1 MKKPRIAV
9 IGLDG
14 ANKTT
19 AKLIGIKSQLHDF
32 ISTIPPYTPPSW
44 TSILT
49 GVNPAKHGII
59 GWQKVDKRSLKSKI
73 ATSRD
78 VKYPRLPEVLS
89 SANMKSVI
97 INLPMTYPFDWADP
111 RTTIVVSDWIAPRQS
126 IFPKRLESKY
136 RKYLVDPPHQWWAKS
151 DKKEYSRKVKEFT
164 ETRLTIYYD
173 LLEKEDWDLY
183 FIVFSEVDWFS
194 HWAPQILDGRE
205 THLVKPT
212 FRLINEFIQEVD
224 SIADII
230 FIVSDHGFQQI
241 NKVFYVNEA
250 LAEKGFIKY
259 SKLRFKLASMA
270 KNIIRKSN
278 ILYRIIPKS
287 KLSAN
292 AMSYAL
298 SKASVMLIESE
309 TWGIYVKDKDKTK
322 NIITELRD
330 YPEIIDVIPSRFV
343 HKGPYIR
350 SLPDLFVIPEKGV
363 KISDEFKS
371 KVIEPTIQGDHEL
384 RGILSVWGDGINDE
398 ITFNKTPRVYDIVP
412 TILELL
418 GLPISKDIDGR
429 VLEEIFKD
437 T

>member
-136 RKYLVDPPHQWWAKS
+136 RKYLVDPPHQWW
-151 DKKEYSRKVKEFT
+151 F
-164 ETRLTIYYD
+164 
-173 LLEKEDWDLY
+173 
-183 FIVFSEVDWFS
+183 
-194 HWAPQILDGRE
+194 H
-205 THLVKPT
+205 
-212 FRLINEFIQEVD
+212 
-224 SIADII
+224 
-230 FIVSDHGFQQI
+230 
-241 NKVFYVNEA
+241 
-250 LAEKGFIKY
+250 
-259 SKLRFKLASMA
+259 
-270 KNIIRKSN
+270 
-278 ILYRIIPKS
+278 
-287 KLSAN
+287 
-292 AMSYAL
+292 
-298 SKASVMLIESE
+298 
-309 TWGIYVKDKDKTK
+309 
-322 NIITELRD
+322 
-330 YPEIIDVIPSRFV
+330 
-343 HKGPYIR
+343 
-350 SLPDLFVIPEKGV
+350 
-363 KISDEFKS
+363 
-371 KVIEPTIQGDHEL
+371 
-384 RGILSVWGDGINDE
+384 
-398 ITFNKTPRVYDIVP
+398 
-412 TILELL
+412 
-418 GLPISKDIDGR
+418 
-429 VLEEIFKD
+429 
-437 T
+437 